1 VKSAGFAFWL
11 AAAALAGAATVS
23 LKNDEAR
30 HRLEVAIDGRL
41 AVAYNYGPDHF
52 LPHFYPVN
60 SPSGKSL
67 TVELTK
73 PYPHHRSFWFADK
86 VQLEGERAVNF
97 YAAYY
102 EFLKGRRDRIRHD
115 RFPEMKA
122 EGESARLGMRLVW
135 EMHGG
140 KPVLEET
147 RQVAIKAIGD
157 GEWFMDIRF
166 IVTAA
171 FGNVHF
177 VSDAVHYAWPYI
189 RIHPRFSVKQGGRL
203 VNSEGG
209 VSQKGT
215 HGKVARWCDYSN
227 TVEGTTEGLAFFS
240 HPENEHP
247 HRWLTRDYGCFGPRR
262 PDARSGKRFTLVK
275 GQSMSMRVGVLVHR
289 GDLEGGKVA
298 ERYRLYAEGP
308 LSLLPKREKAK

>member
-1 VKSAGFAFWL
+1 MLVALLALSSTAG
-11 AAAALAGAATVS
+11 GATLS
-23 LKNDEAR
+23 LSNDEAR
-30 HRLEVAIDGRL
+30 RRLELAIDRRL
-41 AVAYNYGPDHF
+41 VVAYNYGPDHF
-52 LPHFYPVN
+52 LPYFYPVN
-60 SPSGKSL
+60 SPSGKPL

-86 VQLEGERAVNF
+86 VQLDGERAVNF

-102 EFLKGRRDRIRHD
+102 DFLKGRRDRIRHD
-115 RFPEMKA
+115 RFTEMRA
-122 EGESARLGMRLVW
+122 EGDTARLAMRLVW

-140 KPVLEET
+140 KPVLEEI
-147 RQVAIKAIGD
+147 RQLAIKALGD

-166 IVTAA
+166 TVAAA

-177 VSDAVHYAWPYI
+177 VSDAVHYAWPYV
-189 RIHPRFSVKQGGRL
+189 RMRPRFSVKQGGRL

-209 VSQKGT
+209 VNQKGT

-227 TVEGTTEGLAFFS
+227 TVEGATEGLAIFS

-262 PDARSGKRFTLVK
+262 PDAKSGKPFTLKK
-275 GQSMSMRVGVLVHR
+275 GQSLTMRVGILVHK
-289 GDLEGGKVA
+289 GDAEGGRVA
-298 ERYRLYAEGP
+298 ERYGDYVKGTLA
-308 LSLLPKREKAK
+308 LLPPLEK